1 MQGITPA
8 WEIALKFPAIRKI
21 MGMITKYVG
30 RPHMEKNGGA
40 VALDLVGNPI
50 AHYHDPHLSLV
61 SSAIKIGN
69 HLYCGNLVSP
79 FILRLEINK
88 YPALTSRHEEQ

>member
-1 MQGITPA
+1 MAFDI
-8 WEIALKFPAIRKI
+8 E
-21 MGMITKYVG
+21 
-30 RPHMEKNGGA
+30 
-40 VALDLVGNPI
+40 GNPI

-79 FILRLEINK
+79 FILRLDINK
-88 YPALTSRHEEQ
+88 YPALPSQHEGQ